1 MSILTDYL
9 AIKQCRRPA
18 VPRTAGFVVTG
29 PEARLCLVR
38 QGRVSWAAAVTA
50 DCPGPATIALSSG
63 CRLSAVVAA
72 PQGKKDE
79 NAVVR
84 HIGAVFR

>member
-1 MSILTDYL
+1 
-9 AIKQCRRPA
+9 

-50 DCPGPATIALSSG
+50 DCPGPATIPLSSG
-63 CRLSAVVAA
+63 LPAVVAA

-84 HIGAVFR
+84 HIRAVFR